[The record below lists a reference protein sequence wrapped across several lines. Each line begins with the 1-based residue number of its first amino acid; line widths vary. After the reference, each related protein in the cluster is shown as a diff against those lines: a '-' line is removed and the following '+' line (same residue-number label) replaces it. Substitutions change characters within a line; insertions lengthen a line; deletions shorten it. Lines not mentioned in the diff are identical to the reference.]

1 MQRGLKIF
9 LAVLLCGAAWLSFDA
24 WYTPLEVRKQAAAER
39 VTGGPDDLAA
49 ANAFTEA
56 LWGSVR
62 WAAPLAVIVA
72 LVALFQLH
80 RLAPFLSSAGRGFQA
95 ATSASEKPRDS
106 RQTWLIRGF
115 VAAWLIIAMSQ
126 FGESVVQRMRDWQSY
141 GLHAGQTSL
150 PNLSDTNYLVI
161 RYLEEATPPDAKI
174 LVLSDQKLFFLSYYL
189 LPRRLYHPMHPES
202 EFVIPLAQGKRQLAA
217 YTRADLPPQYL
228 DELQPDYVLEY
239 FEGDAF
245 VDPARVRE
253 DPEWLKFLGRGQITT
268 KRPKIQVILRPYPT
282 EGTP

>member
-1 MQRGLKIF
+1 MQRFLKII
-9 LAVLLCGAAWLSFDA
+9 LSVMLCGAAWLSFDA
-24 WYTPLEVRKQAAAER
+24 WYTPLEVRQQAAAAR
-39 VTGGPDDLAA
+39 VTGGPDEFAA
-49 ANAFTEA
+49 AKAFTEA
-56 LWGSVR
+56 LWGSMR
-62 WAAPLAVIVA
+62 WAAPLAVLVA

-95 ATSASEKPRDS
+95 ATATGNEPHDA

-115 VAAWLIIAMSQ
+115 VAAWLIIAMTQ

-150 PNLSDTNYLVI
+150 PNLSDTNYLLI

-189 LPRRLYHPMHPES
+189 LPRRLYHPMHPDS
-202 EFVIPLAQGKRQLAA
+202 EFVIPLAQGERQLAA
-217 YTRADLPPQYL
+217 YTRVDLPAQYL
-228 DELQPDYVLEY
+228 EELQPDYVLEY
-239 FEGDAF
+239 FEGEAF

-253 DPEWLKFLGRGQITT
+253 DQGWLRFLGQGKVTT
-268 KRPKIQVILRPYPT
+268 EQPRIQVILRPYPS